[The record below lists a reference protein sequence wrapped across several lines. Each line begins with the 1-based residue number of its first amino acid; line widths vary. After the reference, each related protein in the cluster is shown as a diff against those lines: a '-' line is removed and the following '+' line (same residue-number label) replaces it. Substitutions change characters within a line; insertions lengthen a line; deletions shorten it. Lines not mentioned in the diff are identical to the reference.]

1 MTTADARPLEPLL
14 VADPMVRDAA
24 ERAFADLAERWFRP
38 GGEAPPA
45 PALVRRSLLDSVVD
59 LGFAEALPSPGDPEG
74 WPDAAVIIRAQ
85 ARSATPVDMAVLLVT
100 GDREAAIAEDPGQY
114 RCGQSHVLPTEA
126 TARSALALGRC
137 LQICGAMDAAL
148 ALSLRYVQD
157 RRQFGRPLSAFQAI
171 QHSLAIAAEEAA
183 ATSAATDLAVACM
196 AREGGTSA
204 RLPALIDAASLVAGH
219 AVDVVYDACHQ
230 VHGAIGF
237 TREYALHRH
246 TLDLLRWRDHL
257 QVLRGGELASAERLG
272 DAVLQASGV
281 WRAVTG
287 LMNFGDA
294 HD

>member
-1 MTTADARPLEPLL
+1 MTASEVRALQPLL
-14 VADPMVRDAA
+14 AADPMVRDAA
-24 ERAFADLAERWFRP
+24 ERAFASLAERWFRP
-38 GGEAPPA
+38 GGNAGPEAVS
-45 PALVRRSLLDSVVD
+45 LRRSLLQSVID
-59 LGFAEALPSPGDPEG
+59 LGFADALPAPGAPDG
-74 WPDAAVIIRAQ
+74 WPDAAVILRAQ
-85 ARSATPVDMAVLLVT
+85 ARSATPVDMALLLVT
-100 GDREAAIAEDPGQY
+100 GDREAAIAEDPEGY
-114 RCGQSHVLPTEA
+114 RCGQSPVAPVDAASQL
-126 TARSALALGRC
+126 ALALGRC
-137 LQICGAMDAAL
+137 LQICGAMEAAL
-148 ALSLRYVQD
+148 TLSLRYVQD

-204 RLPALIDAASLVAGH
+204 RLPALVDAASLVAGH